1 MPATKNAN
9 PIIGENIRRIRKREG
24 LTQQALA
31 ERLGMATSNL
41 NKIEN
46 TGTVYAHH
54 LVAICAELHCSPE
67 EILPSPKSYNTNWAR
82 REVEEITDRLH
93 RIIGRL

>member
-31 ERLGMATSNL
+31 ERLGMASSNL

-46 TGTVYAHH
+46 TGIVYAHH
-54 LVAICAELHCSPE
+54 IVAICAELHCSSE
-67 EILPSPKSYNTNWAR
+67 EILPSPKSYNTNRAR
-82 REVEEITDRLH
+82 KELEQITTRLTT
-93 RIIGRL
+93 IAESL